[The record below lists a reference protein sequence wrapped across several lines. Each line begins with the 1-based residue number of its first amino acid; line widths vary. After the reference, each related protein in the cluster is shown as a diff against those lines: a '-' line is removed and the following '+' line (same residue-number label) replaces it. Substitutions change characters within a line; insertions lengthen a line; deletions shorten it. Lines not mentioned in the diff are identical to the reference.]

1 VKAKTVAILAA
12 AAMASAA
19 PSGAQTRVAPRPL
32 PGPVAAAPA
41 VAPQPEQLGLRRA
54 LGPEQVLR
62 LLRSTSDDD
71 VVRGIE
77 RLEGLDSPEAFT
89 LLVRAAGAS
98 GGAGG
103 AEGVAGC
110 ARRNPRALLEAVRAL
125 SPFVDKEPARRAL
138 LEVLNA
144 TSQQLETA
152 GPAASNEAAA
162 VDPSRAPRLQLAR
175 QEAALALAAS
185 GSPLTEEKLV
195 DVVRSEGPGQAAAL
209 AALMAYPPES
219 PTVLGGV
226 ALTARAM
233 VGLAGAIGDL
243 RALDGVL
250 GLVRTSDPA
259 LRSAALL
266 ALGDAGDARGVD
278 AAREAVHDPAAIVR
292 VAAAE
297 ALARLG
303 VAGADAAVEGLIAD
317 DTTALEGLRLAR
329 RVQGEGVTRAVAA
342 RAAASS
348 ELALRT
354 AALEALGSQTS
365 PAAVAAIV
373 ELGRSPLLRGDAAD
387 ALARSPSDA
396 AMPALEAMAG
406 RPAEARMAGRA
417 YFVRRRVHGARSP
430 ALDALLARL
439 ASSTAPG
446 DRAVGME
453 ALVALGERS
462 LDGALADADPGVR
475 AAAAMGAAAHLDAR
489 ASRSLLA
496 RMAVESDPATRT
508 VLALG
513 LLGADDP
520 TLLAGTML
528 LDRVRS
534 GATDAPFA
542 AMALARRSVG
552 AVEPDVASLLE
563 SHDAVMRAY
572 VARGLGAS
580 AAPDASGLLAR
591 AYEGEV
597 DPTVRRAIVEALA
610 SRRVPLGPWAEAVLR
625 LAARLDP
632 ERDVRVTADRLV
644 RGAPPGKRAST
655 PEVAWMNLVAAE
667 GASLTPGATA
677 LIVDADGRAW
687 PVAFDEDGVALA
699 PGVEPRRYQVRLAPR
714 MPTYSPST
722 P

>member
-1 VKAKTVAILAA
+1 MKARTVAILAA

-19 PSGAQTRVAPRPL
+19 SSDAQTRVVPRPL
-32 PGPVAAAPA
+32 PSPVVSAPA
-41 VAPQPEQLGLRRA
+41 VAPQPERPGLRTA
-54 LGPEQVLR
+54 LGAEQVLR

-77 RLEGLDSPEAFT
+77 RLSGLDSPEAFT
-89 LLVRAAGAS
+89 LLVRATGAG

-125 SPFVDKEPARRAL
+125 SAFVDREPARRAL
-138 LEVLNA
+138 LEVVSG
-144 TSQQLETA
+144 TSQQLDAA
-152 GPAASNEAAA
+152 GSAPSGEAGTI
-162 VDPSRAPRLQLAR
+162 DPSRAPRLQLAR
-175 QEAALALAAS
+175 QEAALALAVS
-185 GSPLTEEKLV
+185 GSLLTEEKLV
-195 DVVRSEGPGQAAAL
+195 DAVRSEGPGQAAAL
-209 AALMAYPPES
+209 AALTAYPPES
-219 PTVLGGV
+219 PAVLGGV

-243 RALDGVL
+243 RALDGIL

-266 ALGDAGDARGVD
+266 ALGKAGDARGVD
-278 AAREAVHDPAAIVR
+278 AAREAAHDPVASVR

-297 ALARLG
+297 ALAHLG
-303 VAGADAAVEGLIAD
+303 VAGADAAVEALVSD
-317 DTTALEGLRLAR
+317 ETTALEGLRLATL
-329 RVQGEGVTRAVAA
+329 VEGEGVTRAAAA

-348 ELALRT
+348 EPAVRA

-365 PAAVAAIV
+365 PAAVAALV
-373 ELGRSPLLRGDAAD
+373 ELGRSPVLRGDAAD

-406 RPAEARMAGRA
+406 RPADARMAARA
-417 YFVRRRVHGARSP
+417 YFVRRFVHGARSP
-430 ALDALLARL
+430 ALDSLLARL

-446 DRAVGME
+446 DRAVGIE

-462 LDGALADADPGVR
+462 LDGALADADPRVR

-489 ASRSLLA
+489 TSRSLLA
-496 RMAVESDPATRT
+496 QMAVESDNATRT

-520 TLLAGTML
+520 TLLPGTL
-528 LDRVRS
+528 LLERVRS

-542 AMALARRSVG
+542 AMALARRSAG
-552 AVEPDVASLLE
+552 AVDPDVAALLE
-563 SHDAVMRAY
+563 SRDAVMRAY

-597 DPTVRRAIVEALA
+597 DGAVRRAIVEALS
-610 SRRVPLGPWAEAVLR
+610 SRHGPLGPWAEAALR

-632 ERDVRVTADRLV
+632 EGDVRAAAGRFV
-644 RGAPPGKRAST
+644 RGASPGKRAPT

-677 LIVDADGRAW
+677 LVVDAGGQAW

-699 PGVEPRRYQVRLAPR
+699 PGVEPRRYEVRLAPR
-714 MPTYSPST
+714 MPAYSPSS